1 MILCV
6 WKYAATNDQ
15 FAVRPA
21 ESLDMMVARFV
32 ASMMMH
38 INVEKDVRMGIQ
50 MMKYAV
56 NHHENFNNV
65 VPAFVMGLNST
76 ILSLI
81 VEINVMIILSSMPNI
96 LGVVM
101 KYVSLA
107 AIANIPRFYY
117 NSLVEHRMCD
127 AVKSVN
133 LKITKFR
140 YQNPLKNAK
149 WHIKW
154 MRLIAKSWRLL
165 FCSCSFYFMPFTAIF
180 LNFQFMVG
188 TTPFEK

>member
-6 WKYAATNDQ
+6 WKYAYDDEK
-15 FAVRPA
+15 FVVSPA

-38 INVEKDVRMGIQ
+38 INVEKDVRGGIN

-56 NHHENFNNV
+56 NHPDNFNNV
-65 VPAFVMGLNST
+65 VPSFIMALNAT
-76 ILSLI
+76 IISLI
-81 VEINVMIILSSMPNI
+81 VEVNVMIILSSMPNI

-117 NSLVEHRMCD
+117 ASLVEHRMSSVSSLSLQVSRFRNQGILKD
-127 AVKSVN
+127 APIH
-133 LKITKFR
+133 LKIMRVIYKF
-140 YQNPLKNAK
+140 
-149 WHIKW
+149 
-154 MRLIAKSWRLL
+154 WRLL
-165 FCSCSFYFMPFTAIF
+165 FASCSYYFMPFTAIF

-188 TTPFEK
+188 PSKTE